1 MNKILCYL
9 LPVLFFIACNEK
21 NKPQSEVKESG
32 VAIVIHGG
40 AGTILK
46 KNMTKETVYNDA
58 ENGCV
63 CVYIGAGNK
72 VGWAKTSKT
81 LKYIL
86 DTKNINVFEDRL
98 FFSSSMDFADEYGFA
113 THDGA
118 KEIFYTAQ
126 RMIQDEIVANGQFAC
141 DFDG

>member
-1 MNKILCYL
+1 MGPFLLYIIIEVNK
-9 LPVLFFIACNEK
+9 ER
-21 NKPQSEVKESG
+21 E
-32 VAIVIHGG
+32 
-40 AGTILK
+40 
-46 KNMTKETVYNDA
+46 KNMTNETVFIDA
-58 ENGCV
+58 DNGGV
-63 CVYIGAGNK
+63 GVYIGAGNK
-72 VGWAKTSKT
+72 VGWAKTAKT

-98 FFSSSMDFADEYGFA
+98 FFSSSMDFANEYGFA
-113 THDGA
+113 DQDGA